1 MNIYI
6 NEIASYIPDEY
17 IDNYE
22 KAKLFGKDNDFI
34 DKRIGIS
41 KLSRIGEGYK
51 TSDLAVEAVRK
62 LIDKANLNI
71 EEVETIVLVTQNG
84 DYPNLPHTASVI
96 QHKLGLKHSVSTFD
110 IALGCSGYV
119 YGLTILKS
127 HMIEMGFSKGIL
139 VTADPYSK
147 IIDPKDKN
155 TSLIFGDA
163 ATATLLSTVG
173 ALSIGRP
180 TLCTDGSGSD
190 SLYNDEYLHMDG
202 RRVYN
207 FALKEVPEQINK
219 HIEKNNHQIE
229 DIDVLLLHQG
239 SAAIINAI
247 RKKMRL
253 SSNKLPFMINE
264 YGNTVS
270 SSIPIMLE
278 DYLTRGDCTKILI
291 SGFGVGLSW
300 ATNILTRN

>member
-1 MNIYI
+1 M
-6 NEIASYIPDEY
+6 
-17 IDNYE
+17 
-22 KAKLFGKDNDFI
+22 
-34 DKRIGIS
+34 
-41 KLSRIGEGYK
+41 
-51 TSDLAVEAVRK
+51 EAVRK

-71 EEVETIVLVTQNG
+71 EEFEIIVLVTQNG
-84 DYPNLPHTASVI
+84 DFTNLPHTASVV
-96 QHKLGLKHSVSTFD
+96 QHKLGLKHNVSKFY

-119 YGLTILKS
+119 YGLKILKS
-127 HMIEMGFSKGIL
+127 HMIEMGFSKGII

-180 TLCTDGSGSD
+180 TLCADGSGSD
-190 SLYNDEYLHMDG
+190 SLYNDEYLNMDG

-207 FALKEVPEQINK
+207 FVLKEVPEQINK
-219 HIEKNNHQIE
+219 HIEKNNHEIE
-229 DIDVLLLHQG
+229 DIDVFLLHQG

-264 YGNTVS
+264 YGNTVL
-270 SSIPIMLE
+270 SSIPIMLK

-291 SGFGVGLSW
+291 PGFCVGFSW
-300 ATNILTRN
+300 ATNIQTRN